1 MPCAEEPTVVTP
13 DPEFNVELVAAPAKA
28 VTPAKVTVERSSCLP
43 QDSLDMAAAMIA
55 RGEESGAVTLGAQEE
70 SKNDAESRRMT
81 MMRLATSGNLEESVL
96 DLDGD
101 AIDHLEP
108 DMLLFRR
115 HRKGSRD
122 SLLSRESDDD
132 QKRLQTRTQ
141 MLLRHM
147 STTIQKEVEG
157 QAACVDLMFFMVY
170 VIVACTILY
179 MQMNV
184 GGGASTM
191 YRSLITNMFTVE
203 SGVVNAYDG
212 TMKEMLNSYDEF
224 YDWIDEVCAPS
235 RWRGGVLSC
244 RARTPTPRPPAASK
258 KQTIRR

>member
-1 MPCAEEPTVVTP
+1 M
-13 DPEFNVELVAAPAKA
+13 
-28 VTPAKVTVERSSCLP
+28 
-43 QDSLDMAAAMIA
+43 SL
-55 RGEESGAVTLGAQEE
+55 
-70 SKNDAESRRMT
+70 SR
-81 MMRLATSGNLEESVL
+81 LSTSGSLVESVL
-96 DLDGD
+96 DIDGD
-101 AIDHLEP
+101 AIDHIESE
-108 DMLLFRR
+108 MLLFRR

-122 SLLSRESDDD
+122 SLLSRESDAD

-141 MLLRHM
+141 LLLRHM
-147 STTIQKEVEG
+147 STTIQKEVDG
-157 QAACVDLMFFMVY
+157 QTSCVDLIFFMVY
-170 VIVACTILY
+170 VIVACAILY

-224 YDWIDEVCAPS
+224 YDWIDEVCAAS

-258 KQTIRR
+258 KQTIR